1 MVTAELIKK
10 KTHKDQ
16 CGETS
21 MLHYCDGK
29 PV

>member
-1 MVTAELIKK
+1 MGTAELIKK
-10 KTHKDQ
+10 PHKDQ

-21 MLHYCDGK
+21 ILHYCDGK